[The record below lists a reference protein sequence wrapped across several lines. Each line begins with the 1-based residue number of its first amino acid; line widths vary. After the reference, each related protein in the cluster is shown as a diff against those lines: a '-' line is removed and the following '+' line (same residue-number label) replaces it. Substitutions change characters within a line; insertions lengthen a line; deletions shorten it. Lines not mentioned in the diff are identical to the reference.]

1 MTQAFAEDLRALH
14 PDRVIPAGAPPS
26 SRHQTSGDDLIA
38 KIEDFARNHPL
49 SFGLYALG
57 VGFVLGWKLKPW

>member
-1 MTQAFAEDLRALH
+1 MTHAFADDVRALH
-14 PDRVIPAGAPPS
+14 PDRVLPTGALPS
-26 SRHQTSGDDLIA
+26 HHDRNTGDDLIA
-38 KIEDFARNHPL
+38 KIEDFAREHPL

>member
-1 MTQAFAEDLRALH
+1 MN
-14 PDRVIPAGAPPS
+14 
-26 SRHQTSGDDLIA
+26 QTSAHELPTRRPPRVATRPASRLTNDQGVADNLID
-38 KIEDFARNHPL
+38 KVENFAREYPL